1 MSSVKD
7 NVGRGLNIAL
17 VNGKS
22 PMLWGQ
28 RSDHRSRFMLWP
40 APSTP
45 SLPMQVQVASGYSQ
59 GGLGEK
65 IYATQKLYKGSYPVN
80 NQ

>member
-17 VNGKS
+17 VNGES

-28 RSDHRSRFMLWP
+28 SSDHRSRYHDMACPLHFI
-40 APSTP
+40 TP
-45 SLPMQVQVASGYSQ
+45 SAGAGGFWALQ
-59 GGLGEK
+59 GKLGKNSMPAKSSRKEV
-65 IYATQKLYKGSYPVN
+65 TQLTKT
-80 NQ
+80 